1 MINFF
6 DIQAICILIF
16 FLSIIVLCCMAVHYA
31 CTRFGTLEFGFHFK
45 LTARE
50 STRNQTS
57 EIRSQ
62 PTSDL
67 SPLTSLPTHPQTP
80 SL

>member
-1 MINFF
+1 MTTLLIVQS
-6 DIQAICILIF
+6 IGILIF

-31 CTRFGTLEFGFHFK
+31 CTRFGTLKFGFTFE

-50 STRNQTS
+50 LTRDQKS

-67 SPLTSLPTHPQTP
+67 RPPTSIPPHP
-80 SL
+80 